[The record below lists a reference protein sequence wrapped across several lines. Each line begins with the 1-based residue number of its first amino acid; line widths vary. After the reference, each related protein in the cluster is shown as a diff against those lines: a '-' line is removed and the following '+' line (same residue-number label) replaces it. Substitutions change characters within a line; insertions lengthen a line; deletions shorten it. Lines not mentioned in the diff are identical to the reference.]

1 MPLSPAQFRA
11 KGHGKTGPWVDLVNS
26 EEWDTYG
33 ERTDWLKDPSWP
45 SFFLQQ
51 WGFLSPGPR
60 SFPAAKFRKLRSALR
75 IACEAI
81 LALRR
86 IPPDA
91 LDALNSTLNLA
102 GRHRL
107 KQRQNGLRLEFVP
120 GSEGWDWVLAQ
131 TALSFASLLSGDDT
145 SRIKICSNQD
155 CRWVFYDATK
165 ARSRRWCSDK
175 VCGNRDR
182 VRRARARMAGE

>member
-33 ERTDWLKDPSWP
+33 QRTEWLEDASWL
-45 SFFLQQ
+45 SFFLEQ
-51 WGFLSPGPR
+51 WRFPAAGR
-60 SFPAAKFRKLRSALR
+60 KSFPAERFRTLRSALR

-81 LALRR
+81 FTGRR

-91 LDALNSTLNLA
+91 VDALNSALSLA
-102 GRHRL
+102 GHHQL
-107 KQRQNGLRLEFVP
+107 MERQNGLQLEFVP
-120 GSEGWDWVLAQ
+120 SSKGWNWVLAQ
-131 TALSFASLLSGDDT
+131 TALSFASLLTGGEM
-145 SRIKICSNQD
+145 SRVKICSNQD
-155 CRWVFYDATK
+155 CRWVFCDATK

-182 VRRARARMAGE
+182 V